1 MTEEPTASNAG
12 TGAADGADTAAVP
25 STTVTRAARRALF
38 SPATEHVA
46 EAPAR
51 LVCGRLPAWLSGRL
65 MLNGCG
71 EYRGM
76 QHLFDG
82 YACLSGV
89 RLDGPAGTAT
99 ASQRFLDSD
108 AYGHFKRTG
117 RLKHREFGT
126 APPAPLGGG
135 PVGRAAALVKSL
147 VAAFAGR
154 QGYSD
159 NASVSL
165 TPLPGGQ
172 LLALSEALPAA
183 YRVDGTSL
191 ATGGQ
196 VRYRDGVPGD
206 ITTAHPKVLP
216 DGTIVNFSRSLPFG
230 GYHVY
235 VQDPTSLER
244 KQVAFVRDR
253 DPLAPCWVHDMAA
266 TANYLVIVEPPLF
279 MNLGAL
285 MTGAQRPF
293 VFMDWKPEAGS
304 RVHVVSLSGSGAV
317 VTHTA
322 PPLFTFHFANAF
334 ERPAAS
340 GYGIEICVDFS
351 VYNDPE
357 IVNDLSLDRLN
368 AFPGKDI
375 SPSWLRRLTIP
386 LADADGRP
394 VGPSVLATPTPLI
407 RDECS
412 YGNFVEFPIINPMF
426 RGLPYRYAYTT
437 AAVRPT
443 NMSNALARHD
453 LADGTSRLWHAPGG
467 MPGEPLFVPRPGAV
481 AEDDGM
487 VLAALARGD
496 GRSSVVVLDGAS
508 MQLVAEV
515 ELPFCVPYRFHGTFV
530 ADGEGHPGQGQ
541 GHGREQGKE
550 T

>member
-1 MTEEPTASNAG
+1 MVGGGE
-12 TGAADGADTAAVP
+12 
-25 STTVTRAARRALF
+25 R
-38 SPATEHVA
+38 VA
-46 EAPAR
+46 EAPAP
-51 LVCGRLPAWLSGRL
+51 VVSGRLPAWLSGRL
-65 MLNGCG
+65 VLNGCG

-89 RLDGPAGTAT
+89 RLDGPAGTAA

-108 AYGHFKRTG
+108 AYGHFRRTG
-117 RLKHREFGT
+117 RMKYREFQT
-126 APPAPLGGG
+126 PVPADG
-135 PVGRAAALVKSL
+135 PAGRAVAVVDNL
-147 VAAFAGR
+147 VALMSKGRAFT
-154 QGYSD
+154 D

-172 LLALSEALPAA
+172 LLALSEAISAA
-183 YRVDGTSL
+183 YLVDGTSL
-191 ATGGQ
+191 ATGRQ
-196 VRYRDGVPGD
+196 VTYTDGVAGD
-206 ITTAHPKVLP
+206 LTTAHPKVLP

-235 VQDPTSLER
+235 VQDPASLER

-266 TANYLVIVEPPLF
+266 TANHLIIVEPPIF
-279 MNLGAL
+279 MSMPSLVLGASRQF
-285 MTGAQRPF
+285 A
-293 VFMDWKPEAGS
+293 FMDWKPELGT
-304 RVHVVSLSGSGAV
+304 RVHVVALDGSGA

-322 PPLFTFHFANAF
+322 PPFFTFHFANAF

-340 GYGIEICVDFS
+340 GSGTEICVDFS
-351 VYNDPE
+351 VYDDPE
-357 IVNDLSLDRLN
+357 IINDLSLDRLN

-386 LADADGRP
+386 LAGADGRP
-394 VGPSVLATPTPLI
+394 VGPSTLAAPTPLI
-407 RDECS
+407 RDESS
-412 YGNFVEFPIINPMF
+412 YGNFVEFPAVNPRY

-443 NMSNALARHD
+443 NMGNALARHD

-467 MPGEPLFVPRPGAV
+467 MPGEPVFVPRPGAV
-481 AEDDGM
+481 SEDDGV

-508 MQLVAEV
+508 MKLVAEV

-530 ADGEGHPGQGQ
+530 ADGDGH
-541 GHGREQGKE
+541 
-550 T
+550 